1 MFSDMVSVNNQP
13 QANGARLVSLTHP
26 NGEQDRFVWKA
37 LYIQP
42 DPNEKYTV
50 QVIRLQ
56 SVVNSYGLQIKYQY
70 ADDTTIT
77 GARQVVSV
85 TGINNTV
92 DLCSPS
98 ASTCSGL
105 SQAWP
110 FATIAGVAAGGSST
124 DQYARQTSYTTTSV
138 ERPSKLTWT
147 ATYSANGT
155 SVTNGSATWN
165 YAISTNG
172 NTRTVVVTGP
182 YGDTRTVVSNLTLD
196 AITSDTVTPAG
207 SSSGRTTTYGYNDTY
222 NRLTDIQHPAG
233 DAVHYVY
240 DGRGNVTSVTRTGAG
255 GGPVITTTA
264 NYDSTCTAATAAKC
278 NKPNSVTDGKGNTTS
293 YTYYVDVNNNN
304 YQTGLVASVTS
315 PQAGANNVSPQIRYS
330 YSRLAANVNNGSG
343 GVTTGNPIYL
353 LTGISSCG
361 KSASCSGTSDE
372 KVVTITYDANH
383 NLAPSSITTAAG
395 DGSVTPSTQRFSYD
409 VFGNLATSTSP
420 LGAVTT
426 YTYDPDREL
435 TQVVGPNPGGSG
447 QQNAAVQLAY
457 NPDGLVTAKTVGTM
471 NGASG
476 SFSAVMS
483 SATNYDPLDRPIQTS
498 LSGSGL
504 VANVTQASYDA
515 KNRLVCTA
523 VRMNPAVF
531 NALPSNPCSLSPQS
545 SAGPDRIAMRVY
557 DGYDELATLYEAYGT
572 ANQTQET
579 LGYSANGVAT
589 SVLDANGHTTSYA
602 LDGLSRPNTT
612 TYPDGSSEGYGY
624 DNNSNLTSKRQRNNN
639 TLSFA
644 YDALNRMTT
653 GGDGATYS
661 YDNYGQPLSASYG
674 GRTTNFGYNALG
686 ELTSQS
692 NGLGTLGFAYDAAGN
707 RTQITWPD
715 NFSVGYTRDALGSVT
730 SIQEQG
736 ANSTV
741 LVQNTYDS
749 LERRHV
755 TNFASG
761 TSAKTVTYDYVSR
774 PGLAGYGFMP
784 SSNNLIV
791 GIGYNAANQ
800 VQARNYTN
808 GQYDWAVTANA
819 TTSYGINGLNQV
831 TSAGS
836 ANYSY
841 DAKGNLT
848 SDGTDGYG
856 YDVLNRLT
864 SATTGNG
871 AASLAYDG
879 LGRLA
884 QTVGSSTPGGPAA
897 ATQMLYDG
905 DRLVGEYDGSGALL
919 RRYVFD
925 DGEDRPV
932 VWYEGSGTADRR
944 WLQADLQGSIMAVTP
959 ASGTPEYVYTYDDYG
974 LSGAT
979 LPRRF
984 GYAGQAFIPEVG
996 LYYDKV
1002 RMYSPTLGRF
1012 MQTDPIGY
1020 GDGTNFYAYT
1030 HGDPINGT
1038 DPTGLQTSDCSSPA
1052 GCRVIASEGNST
1064 VPEVT
1069 VFGDQYAAQDAL
1081 AAQFNQS
1088 LVQSSV
1094 NALQIA
1100 INNQRPEPGGTPREK
1115 QKSTCRPTPSQL
1127 ANSGRVTFTYSEVS
1141 VTAVG
1146 TAGDAFGTYQTTG
1159 GYSGTF
1165 HSSFN
1170 GIFVGTKGVGVG
1182 YGGGSSQ
1189 SLATFQGPNYN
1200 LVATL
1205 GPYAIGDNFDP
1216 NSGAHIGQ
1224 TDAGSTLGLGIGG
1237 TRSNTTLVTVSCPR

>member
-1 MFSDMVSVNNQP
+1 M
-13 QANGARLVSLTHP
+13 
-26 NGEQDRFVWKA
+26 
-37 LYIQP
+37 
-42 DPNEKYTV
+42 
-50 QVIRLQ
+50 
-56 SVVNSYGLQIKYQY
+56 
-70 ADDTTIT
+70 
-77 GARQVVSV
+77 
-85 TGINNTV
+85 
-92 DLCSPS
+92 
-98 ASTCSGL
+98 
-105 SQAWP
+105 
-110 FATIAGVAAGGSST
+110 
-124 DQYARQTSYTTTSV
+124 
-138 ERPSKLTWT
+138 
-147 ATYSANGT
+147 
-155 SVTNGSATWN
+155 TNGSATWR
-165 YAISTNG
+165 YAFSTSG
-172 NTRTVVVTGP
+172 NTGTVVVTDP
-182 YGDTRTVVSNLTLD
+182 YGDTRTVVSNLALD

-233 DAVHYVY
+233 DTVHYVY
-240 DGRGNVTSVTRTGAG
+240 DGRGNVISQTRTGAG

-264 NYDSTCTAATAAKC
+264 SYDPSCTAAAAAKC
-278 NKPNSVTDGKGNTTS
+278 NKPNSITDGKGDTTT
-293 YTYYVDVNNNN
+293 YTYYVDANNNN

-315 PQAGANNVSPQIRYS
+315 PQAGANNVSPQTRYS
-330 YSRLAANVNNGSG
+330 YSRMAANVNNGSG
-343 GVTTGNPIYL
+343 GVTTGNPLYL

-372 KVVTITYDANH
+372 KVVTITYDPSH

-457 NPDGLVTAKTVGTM
+457 SPDGLVTTKVTGTM
-471 NGASG
+471 NGVG
-476 SFSAVMS
+476 GTFSPVMTTT
-483 SATNYDPLDRPIQTS
+483 TNYDGLDRAVQTS
-498 LSGSGL
+498 VGGSGL
-504 VANVTQASYDA
+504 TANVTQASYDA

-531 NALPSNPCSLSPQS
+531 NALPSDPCSLSPQS
-545 SAGPDRIAMRVY
+545 SAGPDRITLRVY
-557 DGYDELATLYEAYGT
+557 DGYDELANLYEAYGT
-572 ANQTQET
+572 ANQTVET

-602 LDGLSRPNTT
+602 LDGLSRPSTT

-624 DNNSNLTSKRQRNNN
+624 DSNSNLTSKRQRNNN

-644 YDALNRMTT
+644 YDVLNRMTT
-653 GGDGATYS
+653 GGDGASYTYN
-661 YDNYGQPLSASYG
+661 NYGQPLSASYG
-674 GRTTNFGYNALG
+674 GRATNFGYNALG
-686 ELTSQS
+686 ELTSQQT
-692 NGLGTLGFAYDAAGN
+692 GLGTLSFAYDAAGN
-707 RTQITWPD
+707 RTQMTWPD

-741 LVQNTYDS
+741 LVQTTYDS

-800 VQARNYTN
+800 VEARNYTN
-808 GQYDWAVTANA
+808 GQYDWP
-819 TTSYGINGLNQV
+819 TTSNVTTNYTINNLNQV
-831 TSAGS
+831 TQAASAG
-836 ANYSY
+836 YTY
-841 DAKGNLT
+841 DAKGNVT
-848 SDGTDGYG
+848 SDGTNSYG

-871 AASLAYDG
+871 PASLAYDG

-905 DRLVGEYDGSGALL
+905 DRLVGEYDGSGNLQ

-944 WLQADLQGSIMAVTP
+944 WLQADLQGSIMTVTP
-959 ASGTPEYVYTYDDYG
+959 ASGTPMSVYTYDDYG

-979 LPRRF
+979 LPKRF
-984 GYAGQAFIPEVG
+984 GYASQAFVPEVG
-996 LYYDKV
+996 LYYDKA

-1038 DPTGLQTSDCSSPA
+1038 DPTGTCGGPPDSPCPMLADGGGTASTAGEVVVTGPNDNGPVVDPGSGSGQNSSFGAGADPA
-1052 GCRVIASEGNST
+1052 EPRAPVPQST
-1064 VPEVT
+1064 TVATVT
-1069 VFGDQYAAQDAL
+1069 VTGKRPCGFFCSVGRFFFGPHGVALGIMAIGGGPEDPVTDAL
-1081 AAQFNQS
+1081 AGVEEAEAAAAEYSTTATVAKNAATRPFVNSPLTAQEIQATGTG
-1088 LVQSSV
+1088 V
-1094 NALQIA
+1094 
-1100 INNQRPEPGGTPREK
+1100 PDPGGIPGALRYDVPGTFNG
-1115 QKSTCRPTPSQL
+1115 SQ
-1127 ANSGRVTFTYSEVS
+1127 
-1141 VTAVG
+1141 
-1146 TAGDAFGTYQTTG
+1146 GTYELVIDPQTNTV
-1159 GYSGTF
+1159 Y
-1165 HSSFN
+1165 HFN
-1170 GIFVGTKGVGVG
+1170 FVT
-1182 YGGGSSQ
+1182 
-1189 SLATFQGPNYN
+1189 
-1200 LVATL
+1200 
-1205 GPYAIGDNFDP
+1205 
-1216 NSGAHIGQ
+1216 H
-1224 TDAGSTLGLGIGG
+1224 
-1237 TRSNTTLVTVSCPR
+1237 